1 LWPYLIAYEL
11 AEPDLFAPVLASVL
25 LDLGATQLT
34 ADAWLITSD
43 WNASAILE
51 QLRPIIGDSDRLMVL
66 ELGEDLAAVN
76 IDEPPPADQALPPFP
91 RKKAQTIN

>member
-11 AEPDLFAPVLASVL
+11 TEPDLFAPVLASVL
-25 LDLGATQLT
+25 IDLGATQLT
-34 ADAWLITSD
+34 ADIWLITSD

-51 QLRPIIGDSDRLMVL
+51 QLRPMIGDDDRLMVL

-76 IDEPPPADQALPPFP
+76 IDEPQPAGQGLPPFS
-91 RKKAQTIN
+91 RKKNQTIN

>member
-11 AEPDLFAPVLASVL
+11 ADPDLFAPVLASVL
-25 LDLGATQLT
+25 LDLGAMQLT

-51 QLRPIIGDSDRLMVL
+51 QLRPVIGNNDRLMVL
-66 ELGEDLAAVN
+66 ELGEDLAAFNV
-76 IDEPPPADQALPPFP
+76 DDPPPADLGLLPFP
-91 RKKAQTIN
+91 RKKSQTIN